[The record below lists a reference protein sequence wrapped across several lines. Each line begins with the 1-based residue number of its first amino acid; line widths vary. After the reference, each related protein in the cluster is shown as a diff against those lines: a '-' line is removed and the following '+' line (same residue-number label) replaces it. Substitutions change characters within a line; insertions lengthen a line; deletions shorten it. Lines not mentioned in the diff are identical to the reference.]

1 VFIPSGF
8 LDFTQPVE
16 SNAVI
21 YQYVPYTFPLQ
32 ATGSTDFIYYFAEG
46 VPIGFTFTLDPTGTF
61 ATLSGNSPI
70 NRSATVTLYAKT
82 AFIPA
87 TRRTFTLNT
96 VVPFVINQQIGA
108 AAYTAILREHVEADA
123 AQNARDTKVFPEV
136 NPLAGPFMAPRAPDV
151 TTDSNCP
158 KCEPPTGPP
167 LVPPTQAV
175 GYTEAPNSPTPN
187 TGVVTT
193 LAGSGSPAFADG
205 TGSEASFNLP
215 RGVGVDLD
223 GTIIVADS
231 SNNRIRRITP
241 GGVVTT
247 IAGSGAVGNTDG
259 IGTEA
264 TFSNPYSVIVRPD
277 GTIVVADTGNSR
289 IRLISPGG
297 AVTTLAGSTAGYLDG
312 TGTSARFNFPSSV
325 GVLSNGVIVV
335 GDNRNHRIRLVTP
348 EGVVTT
354 LAGGTAGYLDGIG
367 TAARFTNP
375 YGVAVL
381 PNGVIAVT
389 GNARVRL
396 VTPAGVVSTLAG
408 STFGFADG
416 TGSAAKFI
424 GPRSIALL
432 PSSSLIAVADSD
444 NNRIRLVSPTGIVT
458 TLAGSL
464 GGADDG
470 IGTAA
475 SFSRPDGVAV
485 VPSSGAIL
493 VADTFNNRIRLI
505 SGAF

>member
-1 VFIPSGF
+1 
-8 LDFTQPVE
+8 
-16 SNAVI
+16 
-21 YQYVPYTFPLQ
+21 
-32 ATGSTDFIYYFAEG
+32 
-46 VPIGFTFTLDPTGTF
+46 
-61 ATLSGNSPI
+61 
-70 NRSATVTLYAKT
+70 
-82 AFIPA
+82 
-87 TRRTFTLNT
+87 
-96 VVPFVINQQIGA
+96 
-108 AAYTAILREHVEADA
+108 
-123 AQNARDTKVFPEV
+123 
-136 NPLAGPFMAPRAPDV
+136 
-151 TTDSNCP
+151 
-158 KCEPPTGPP
+158 
-167 LVPPTQAV
+167 
-175 GYTEAPNSPTPN
+175 
-187 TGVVTT
+187 VVTT